1 MTLADR
7 LRTLAPRLIA
17 VPVALALGL
26 LLLWSVD
33 APPYETVRLLV
44 SGSLGSEQRIGDTF
58 MVWAPLAL
66 AAASLVVTF
75 TAGLWNIGVE
85 GQIVA
90 GAVASTWVAR
100 ELTAPAE
107 VLIPAML
114 LAGALGG
121 LAWAALVGVLRVRM
135 GVNEIFGG
143 LGLDFVATGL
153 VIYLVIGPW
162 KRAGIASTSGT
173 QPFAPEAW
181 FPTLEGLRASPL
193 AIGVAAAALVAV
205 YALLR
210 GTRFG
215 LRLRAT
221 GQGERAAA
229 RLGIPTSRYLLLAF
243 LLGGAIAGLA
253 GTLQVGAVHHRLVPS
268 ISGGYG
274 FLGILVVLLAGYRA
288 HWSAPIAFFFAMIAV
303 GSVQWQLRL
312 DLPSSLG
319 GAFQGTLVLVT
330 LLAGGW
336 WARRARQRI
345 EAMGSRTRPPA
356 AEAQ

>member
-1 MTLADR
+1 M
-7 LRTLAPRLIA
+7 
-17 VPVALALGL
+17 PVALALGWV
-26 LLLWSVD
+26 LLWFVD
-33 APPYETVRLLV
+33 APPYETVKLLI
-44 SGSLGSEQRIGDTF
+44 SGSLGSEQRVGDTL

-66 AAASLVVTF
+66 AAASLAVTF

-100 ELTAPAE
+100 EVSAPAE
-107 VLIPAML
+107 VVLPAML
-114 LAGALGG
+114 VAGALGG
-121 LAWAALVGVLRVRM
+121 MAWGALVGVLRVRL

-162 KRAGIASTSGT
+162 QRAGIASTSGT
-173 QPFAPEAW
+173 EPFPPEAW
-181 FPTLEGLRASPL
+181 FPTIDGLRASPL
-193 AIGVAAAALVAV
+193 AIGVAAAALVFV

-210 GTRFG
+210 GTLFG

-229 RLGIPTSRYLLLAF
+229 RLGVATSRYLLLAF
-243 LLGGAIAGLA
+243 LIGGAIAGLA
-253 GTLQVGAVHHRLVPS
+253 GTVQVGAVHHRLVPS

-274 FLGILVVLLAGYRA
+274 FLGILVVLLAGYRVQ
-288 HWSAPIAFFFAMIAV
+288 WCAPIAFFFAMIAV

-336 WARRARQRI
+336 WARRGRRRVAAMAARTS
-345 EAMGSRTRPPA
+345 ASTTGPP
-356 AEAQ
+356 

>member
-1 MTLADR
+1 MRALEAIR
-7 LRTLAPRLIA
+7 SVAPRLIA
-17 VPVALALGL
+17 VPVAVAIGL
-26 LLLWSVD
+26 VLLWFVD
-33 APPYETVRLLV
+33 APPYETVKLLI
-44 SGSLGSEQRIGDTF
+44 SGSLGSEQRIGDTL

-66 AAASLVVTF
+66 ASASLVVTF
-75 TAGLWNIGVE
+75 TAGMWNIGVE

-100 ELTAPAE
+100 EFSAPAE
-107 VLIPAML
+107 MLLPAML
-114 LAGALGG
+114 VAGALGG
-121 LAWAALVGVLRVRM
+121 MAWGALVGVLRVRL

-162 KRAGIASTSGT
+162 KRAGVASTSGT
-173 QPFAPEAW
+173 EPFASEAW

-193 AIGVAAAALVAV
+193 AIGVAAVALVLV
-205 YALLR
+205 FALLR
-210 GTRFG
+210 GTPFG

-229 RLGIPTSRYLLLAF
+229 RLGIPTSRYLLMAF
-243 LLGGAIAGLA
+243 LIGGAIAGLA

-336 WARRARQRI
+336 WARRGRRRIAALAAR
-345 EAMGSRTRPPA
+345 AGTSTAGRP
-356 AEAQ
+356 